1 VTLTRIIQCAVN
13 CGDFQWEIDPPGNWI
28 APAGSSRSG
37 EQEVNRRSIPM
48 SKGRLG
54 GSASV
59 QAVTRV
65 NAEQAS
71 KRVMRRPTRLNNGEG
86 CHHGVQRS

>member
-1 VTLTRIIQCAVN
+1 ML
-13 CGDFQWEIDPPGNWI
+13 FQWVKGPPGEMLPPE
-28 APAGSSRSG
+28 AARAVV
-37 EQEVNRRSIPM
+37 EVT
-48 SKGRLG
+48 KRLKPLVKRVTKYG

-71 KRVMRRPTRLNNGEG
+71 KRKMHRPT
-86 CHHGVQRS
+86 